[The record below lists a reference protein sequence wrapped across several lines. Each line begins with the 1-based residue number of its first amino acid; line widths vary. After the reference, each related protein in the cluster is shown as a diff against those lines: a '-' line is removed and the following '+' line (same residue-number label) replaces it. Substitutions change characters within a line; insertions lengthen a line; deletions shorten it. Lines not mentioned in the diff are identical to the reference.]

1 MFCIFAFCNFAH
13 VERCDT
19 MPSFMN
25 VAGAKTTTAM
35 AVFQGIPA
43 TKFIAI
49 NLFALKNEDI

>member
-1 MFCIFAFCNFAH
+1 
-13 VERCDT
+13 V
-19 MPSFMN
+19 
-25 VAGAKTTTAM
+25 